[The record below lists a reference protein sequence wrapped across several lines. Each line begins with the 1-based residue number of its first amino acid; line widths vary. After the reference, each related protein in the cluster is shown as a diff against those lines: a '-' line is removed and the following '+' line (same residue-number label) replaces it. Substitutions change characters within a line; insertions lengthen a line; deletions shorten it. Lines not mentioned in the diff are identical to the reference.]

1 MVYAFLTLLFLFWVI
16 PVTTLSTLLNYE
28 EIKKVAPWLGEIL
41 DLSPSMR
48 SLVQTTLPSAAVI
61 ALNGLLPFFLEGMI
75 QHVFV
80 PSFSSNVDN

>member
-1 MVYAFLTLLFLFWVI
+1 MVYALVTVLFLFWVI

-41 DLSPSMR
+41 DMSPSIR
-48 SLVQTTLPSAAVI
+48 SLVQTTLPSTAVI

-75 QHVFV
+75 QYIFISS
-80 PSFSSNVDN
+80 PS